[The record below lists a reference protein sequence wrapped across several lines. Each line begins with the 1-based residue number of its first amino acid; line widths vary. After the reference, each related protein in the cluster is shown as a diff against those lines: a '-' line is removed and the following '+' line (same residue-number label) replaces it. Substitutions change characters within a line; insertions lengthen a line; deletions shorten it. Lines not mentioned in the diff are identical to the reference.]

1 MGLRSW
7 WSRIQAKAA
16 PVNTAEPMEAP
27 TGTSGKTA
35 DASDAV
41 SASEPGA
48 PLAPLAARTPQPA
61 NGEAQA
67 SPEPVATPDLASLL
81 RAGAAGVG
89 EPLQLQQGQVLVRE
103 GDESDRIYIVM
114 AGEIAVSIR
123 NQSGDEVTVASIG
136 AGKVIGEMSLFGES
150 KRSATCRAASA
161 SVDLIAVSND
171 KALQIIDQHPDAR
184 HGLVMELTRRS
195 RSLLQYINEFSHLT
209 ELISAGDY
217 GSVQAQINL
226 SSGSGDSTLKAARSA
241 FAAMLTKIKEREAEL
256 QSKIQSLTIQI
267 DQARA
272 AKEIQSITTD
282 STFLS
287 LQENSAALRARMKE

>member
-7 WSRIQAKAA
+7 WSHVRAKPLQASPPDQVEAPIQAPIAA
-16 PVNTAEPMEAP
+16 PINNQQTA
-27 TGTSGKTA
+27 
-35 DASDAV
+35 
-41 SASEPGA
+41 GA
-48 PLAPLAARTPQPA
+48 
-61 NGEAQA
+61 AQA
-67 SPEPVATPDLASLL
+67 STPDLASLL
-81 RAGAAGVG
+81 KEGAEGVG
-89 EPLQLQQGQVLVRE
+89 EPLQLQQGQLLVRE

-123 NQSGDEVTVASIG
+123 NQSGDDVKVASIG

-161 SVDLIAVSND
+161 NVDLIAISND
-171 KALQIIDQHPDAR
+171 KALQIIDRDPEAR
-184 HGLVMELTRRS
+184 HSLVMELTRRS

-226 SSGSGDSTLKAARSA
+226 SSGSGDSSLKAARSA

>member
-1 MGLRSW
+1 MIMGLRNWWKKNKPEAAQDGTGPSDGPTGAPELEGAAQIAGSSSW
-7 WSRIQAKAA
+7 
-16 PVNTAEPMEAP
+16 PNAP
-27 TGTSGKTA
+27 TGVPTDSTPSTA
-35 DASDAV
+35 
-41 SASEPGA
+41 
-48 PLAPLAARTPQPA
+48 PA
-61 NGEAQA
+61 
-67 SPEPVATPDLASLL
+67 PDLASLL
-81 RAGAAGVG
+81 KAQAEGMG
-89 EPLQLQQGQVLVRE
+89 EPLQLEKDDVLVRE

-123 NQSGDEVTVASIG
+123 NPSGDEVTVASIG

-161 SVDLIAVSND
+161 SVDLIAISNE
-171 KALQIIDQHPDAR
+171 KALQIIDQHPEAR

-195 RSLLQYINEFSHLT
+195 RSMLQYINEFSHLT

-226 SSGSGDSTLKAARSA
+226 SSGNSDGSLKAARSA

-282 STFLS
+282 SSFLS

>member
-1 MGLRSW
+1 MGFRTW
-7 WSRIQAKAA
+7 WSKRQEMRIQAEA
-16 PVNTAEPMEAP
+16 TEAP
-27 TGTSGKTA
+27 PAKDADPTAQTQTASRTTEEQTKA
-35 DASDAV
+35 DASD
-41 SASEPGA
+41 
-48 PLAPLAARTPQPA
+48 LAT
-61 NGEAQA
+61 
-67 SPEPVATPDLASLL
+67 LL
-81 RAGAAGVG
+81 RANAEGIG
-89 EPLQLQQGQVLVRE
+89 ETMQLQRGDVLVKE
-103 GDESDRIYIVM
+103 GDESDKIYIVM

-136 AGKVIGEMSLFGES
+136 AGKVIGEMTLFGES

-161 SVDLIAVSND
+161 SVDLIAISND
-171 KALQIIDQHPDAR
+171 KALRIIDQHPEAR

-195 RSLLQYINEFSHLT
+195 RSMLQYINEFSHLT

-226 SSGSGDSTLKAARSA
+226 SSSSNDGTLKAARSA

-272 AKEIQSITTD
+272 AKEIQSITDD
-282 STFLS
+282 SMFQS
-287 LQENSAALRARMKE
+287 LQQNSASLRAKMREQ

>member
-7 WSRIQAKAA
+7 WKQVRPERQEPGPSGNTGRPMPPEA
-16 PVNTAEPMEAP
+16 PVSAP
-27 TGTSGKTA
+27 
-35 DASDAV
+35 
-41 SASEPGA
+41 
-48 PLAPLAARTPQPA
+48 PA
-61 NGEAQA
+61 Q
-67 SPEPVATPDLASLL
+67 DLASLL
-81 RAGAAGVG
+81 KAQAEGVG
-89 EPLQLQQGQVLVRE
+89 EPLTLQQGEILVRE

-123 NQSGDEVTVASIG
+123 NQSGDEVTVATISS
-136 AGKVIGEMSLFGES
+136 GKVIGEMTLFGES
-150 KRSATCRAASA
+150 KRSATCRACSDT
-161 SVDLIAVSND
+161 VELIAISND
-171 KALQIIDQHPDAR
+171 KALRIIDQHPDAR

-195 RSLLQYINEFSHLT
+195 RSMLQYINEFSHLT

-226 SSGSGDSTLKAARSA
+226 SSGSEDSTLKVARSA

-282 STFLS
+282 TTFLS
-287 LQENSAALRARMKE
+287 LQQNSASLRARMKE